1 MLAGDDLPVRV
12 PRAIA
17 TRRRCASLLAR
28 PRPSRRGKSAV
39 TNKGAGIDGDVS
51 LEFVGEPHWAQEAVD
66 VLVRILR
73 KARERGDVRASA

>member
-1 MLAGDDLPVRV
+1 M
-12 PRAIA
+12 
-17 TRRRCASLLAR
+17 
-28 PRPSRRGKSAV
+28 